1 MGTTD
6 LFVPDF
12 PHGTAEGFDDGC
24 RGGACPAAAEHGLSC
39 KRAKTLSR
47 SDIRYNRLVK
57 DGRTPAEI
65 AAIIDGHEIETPTI
79 TAAAPV
85 TVEIVPDGPS
95 PLAALA
101 PVAFATHVDGTET
114 AAVDV
119 AAPESAFEEFD
130 SIQHAAARDELVSTP
145 EGRAK
150 VREWARQNGFVVGV
164 KGKLPGG
171 VVAAYLREHLTP
183 APTSA
188 PLPAAEF
195 ASALEDVRDRV
206 DAPQPEQPQAEEAER
221 FVDPEIGVRAW
232 VRYDD
237 GVGVVREVE
246 RDDEGIATFVRVTF
260 LPDPRDEDAWDTLD
274 WLDDVTDLRPVAAF
288 SYDRFGTDD
297 IHAALAEWENEGRVW
312 QTETERRANDETG
325 LDALRERLNR
335 SEQRVARP
343 DWADIT
349 VSQDVEAARATAV
362 RLEQELALAEA
373 DRDQARAALE
383 LTLRAWDRA
392 STLAA
397 SMSAALE
404 KVVETHVAS
413 LNTLNDTDARL
424 ADAID
429 ANAILVDKL
438 AAAETEL
445 ERLRGSSLP
454 LDAETWRKIQAAAPA
469 NLTIVA
475 QHAQRPAGALRRLF
489 TRR

>member
-101 PVAFATHVDGTET
+101 PVAFATHVDGTDT
-114 AAVDV
+114 AAVEV
-119 AAPESAFEEFD
+119 TAPEPAHEEFD
-130 SIQHAAARDELVSTP
+130 PTQHAAARDELVSTP

-171 VVAAYLREHLTP
+171 VVAAYLREHLTL

-195 ASALEDVRDRV
+195 ATAREDVRDRV

-237 GVGVVREVE
+237 GVGVVRDVE
-246 RDDEGIATFVRVTF
+246 RDNEGIATHVRVTF

-274 WLDDVTDLRPVAAF
+274 WLDTVTDLRPATEF
-288 SYDRFGTDD
+288 RYDRFGTDD
-297 IHAALAEWENEGRVW
+297 IHDALAEWENEGRVW
-312 QTETERRANDETG
+312 QTETERRANDTRIA
-325 LDALRERLNR
+325 DLRERLNR
-335 SEQRVARP
+335 P
-343 DWADIT
+343 DWADVT
-349 VSQDVEAARATAV
+349 VSQDVEAARA
-362 RLEQELALAEA
+362 ELAIAEA
-373 DRDQARAALE
+373 DRDQARAALA

-392 STLAA
+392 STLSA

-445 ERLRGSSLP
+445 ERLRSSSLP